1 LSDLDNVRLVSVELD
16 NFNATL
22 PWTVAMPG
30 GIYLALALEQD
41 VQQQFA
47 IALSSFIDLL
57 SEDKREEFKLLDI
70 QSMSELLTQ
79 WFEKSTQAML
89 DDN

>member
-1 LSDLDNVRLVSVELD
+1 MGDVNDVRLVSVELND
-16 NFNATL
+16 FSATL

-30 GIYLALALEQD
+30 GVYLALALEQD